1 MSLFCPAIL
10 IQQRTNIILCL
21 LVLRVIRNRFTNIF
35 WGPAPTLS
43 SFITLHDPKVIAR
56 FWRECFEHRN
66 TLVAAQSGHTL

>member
-21 LVLRVIRNRFTNIF
+21 LVLRVRNRFTNVF